1 MYRIYGTSKP
11 HFLNDFSDEDK
22 QQFWKQLKA
31 SASKDVIERTLETM
45 RTAKVEKDLWKAGG
59 DYLPLSRWQA
69 LGFDVDKIRDKCTD
83 KKEHPILGMTY
94 RVCLEGAW
102 QAVEDSHERQK
113 VYGCSDGGSEPPPKK
128 QRTAKEEAADAKVR
142 AKEAARAQQAKAKAK
157 AAAAKMQEREKAK
170 AKAAAIKNKLAD
182 ERAKAKEAAK
192 AKAQAIKLKVA
203 ADKQGAKEKA
213 IAKAR
218 RDKLLA
224 RAGVVNLQLMQIDG
238 SKLPKFAQDAVQS
251 SKDQLAAILA
261 NPCIGQGEADAILA
275 SAKANA
281 NIAKQLIATIAKAAK

>member
-1 MYRIYGTSKP
+1 
-11 HFLNDFSDEDK
+11 
-22 QQFWKQLKA
+22 
-31 SASKDVIERTLETM
+31 
-45 RTAKVEKDLWKAGG
+45 
-59 DYLPLSRWQA
+59 
-69 LGFDVDKIRDKCTD
+69 
-83 KKEHPILGMTY
+83 
-94 RVCLEGAW
+94 
-102 QAVEDSHERQK
+102 
-113 VYGCSDGGSEPPPKK
+113 VYGCGDGGSEPQPKK

-142 AKEAARAQQAKAKAK
+142 AKEAALAQQAKAKAK

-170 AKAAAIKNKLAD
+170 AKAAAIKNKLAN
-182 ERAKAKEAAK
+182 ERAKIKEAAK

-203 ADKQGAKEKA
+203 ADKKDTKEKA

-224 RAGVVNLQLMQIDG
+224 RAGVINLELMKIDG
-238 SKLPKFAQDAVQS
+238 SKLPNFAQDAVQS
-251 SKDQLAAILA
+251 SKDQLTAILA